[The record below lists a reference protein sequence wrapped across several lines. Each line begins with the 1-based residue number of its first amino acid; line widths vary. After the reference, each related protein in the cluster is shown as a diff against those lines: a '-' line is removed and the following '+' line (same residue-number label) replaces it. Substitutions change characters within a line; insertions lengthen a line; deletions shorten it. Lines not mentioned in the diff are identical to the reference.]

1 MRTCFIYLVG
11 LLPVLGLFAGCGKPK
26 LSIADYQKYIT
37 APQNGLTITHE
48 QNDLKTDLSLEPV
61 EWQALKASLTDKTV
75 DREKFE
81 RYKEENRGLLQ
92 FSFKIY
98 LPEKGS
104 LYGYFATRY
113 ENPEEAMLYTE
124 YDMKDDFQLST
135 APGDSLPAVAVH
147 HQPSFG
153 LKAYEEFL
161 VLFKS
166 TDPQLQDKPLSLH
179 YRDHLFG
186 LSPLSYTF
194 DEKTMINIPFLNIN

>member
-1 MRTCFIYLVG
+1 MSINVMYIAG
-11 LLPVLGLFAGCGKPK
+11 LASVLLFSAGCGKQK
-26 LSIADYQKYIT
+26 LGIDDYQKYLT
-37 APQNGLTITHE
+37 DPRNGLRITYE
-48 QNDLKTDLSLEPV
+48 QNHPKTELSLEPL

-92 FSFKIY
+92 FSFKVY

-104 LYGYFATRY
+104 LYDYFATRY

-166 TDPQLQDKPLSLH
+166 TDPQLQDKPLSLY

-194 DEKTMINIPFLNIN
+194 DEKTMNNIPFLNIN